1 MNSMATPNPAGP
13 AYYSNVRD
21 DMIAMIEGRGLR
33 ILEVGCGAGSTLL
46 AAKEQ
51 GVAADIVGAEYVE
64 SVAEIA
70 KKRGLKKIYTG
81 DFSIAARKIQ
91 SKEPKFDAIIFGDVL
106 EHMADPWAAL
116 TLAKDLLVD
125 GGQVV
130 ASVPNFRYWR
140 VMYNVFLRGNFR
152 YEADGIMDKTHLR
165 FFCRKNII
173 EMVSQN
179 YQITKIYGTMP
190 KSGKIIRAMSLG
202 LLSEFGTVQYVV
214 HALKR

>member
-1 MNSMATPNPAGP
+1 
-13 AYYSNVRD
+13 
-21 DMIAMIEGRGLR
+21 MIAMIEGRGLR